1 MNDYIYINIIGR
13 IPFMEKK
20 HRHEL
25 SPEQIVL
32 DTFAFCRT
40 RVLSTAVDLELFT
53 HISQGKKTAAKAFT
67 GHRHQ
72 PAGA

>member
-1 MNDYIYINIIGR
+1 
-13 IPFMEKK
+13 MEKK

-53 HISQGKKTAAKAFT
+53 HISQGKKTA
-67 GHRHQ
+67 H
-72 PAGA
+72 